1 MTSINATIRQAQHG
15 AATIAYAV
23 VGPKA
28 AEAPTLC
35 LIASTGRG
43 PEDFTAM
50 AQYLAAKGVRVVL
63 PWPRGVGESRGETGD
78 IDFHDLAGDALATL
92 EAEAGSGGAFMA
104 GHAYGCW
111 IARAAAQARPD
122 LISGLILIA
131 AGAGSWPVELS
142 RAIEVAMDSDRARQD
157 RLDALR
163 LAFFADGQD
172 PSHWLTGWH
181 PDLVAMQRAARQRT
195 DRASWW
201 PSGIAPIL
209 DIIGLAD
216 PFRPEGDLEFYVREL
231 GPRVHLRTIEGASH
245 ALPDEKPDETARG
258 ILDWLHAQKEIQTA
272 ATAGAVS

>member
-1 MTSINATIRQAQHG
+1 
-15 AATIAYAV
+15 
-23 VGPKA
+23 
-28 AEAPTLC
+28 
-35 LIASTGRG
+35 
-43 PEDFTAM
+43 
-50 AQYLAAKGVRVVL
+50 
-63 PWPRGVGESRGETGD
+63 
-78 IDFHDLAGDALATL
+78 
-92 EAEAGSGGAFMA
+92 MA

-163 LAFFADGQD
+163 LAFFADGHD

-216 PFRPEGDLEFYVREL
+216 PFRPEGDLVERVEQRRRTRAASGDDEQAAAQIGRRRRL
-231 GPRVHLRTIEGASH
+231 GSGERR
-245 ALPDEKPDETARG
+245 R
-258 ILDWLHAQKEIQTA
+258 
-272 ATAGAVS
+272 